1 MTSANQMFKNSNS
14 DLPFKEWLKR
24 EQLKG
29 KLSVHEDKYLNAS
42 AYYNADGDGTDD
54 NKNTW
59 LIPSLIGFALGFA
72 FSHYYLK
79 KK

>member
-1 MTSANQMFKNSNS
+1 MVSANQMFKDANSN
-14 DLPFKEWLKR
+14 LPFKEWLKR

-29 KLSVHEDKYLNAS
+29 KLAVHEDKFLNAS
-42 AYYNADGDGTDD
+42 AYRRADGDGEEEE
-54 NKNTW
+54 NTW

-72 FSHYYLK
+72 ISHYVIK